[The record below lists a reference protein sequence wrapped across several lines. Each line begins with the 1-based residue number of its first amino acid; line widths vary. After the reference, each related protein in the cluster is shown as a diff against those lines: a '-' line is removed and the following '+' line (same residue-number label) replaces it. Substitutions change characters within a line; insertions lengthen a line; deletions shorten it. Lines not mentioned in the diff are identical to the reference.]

1 MRNFNYS
8 KLKYKKW
15 DIDILNYISKISEYK
30 GRQDIIISQKAKVLD
45 TLVDL
50 AIIQSTESSNEIE
63 GIRTTDTRI
72 KELVMKKVKPMNRD
86 EEEILGY
93 QDVLRTIHNSFEYIN
108 IKPEVILQLH
118 RDLYKYSSKSI
129 GGQFKNVQ
137 NYITETK
144 PNGESLI
151 IFTPLAPYETY
162 AAIEEISSSYNDELQ
177 KGDINQLILLI
188 SFVHDFLCIHPF
200 NDGNG
205 RMSRLLTTLLLY
217 KNDYFIGRYISL
229 EEKIEK
235 TKLDYYEALD
245 KSSKGWH
252 EENED
257 KSYFIKYILAT
268 ILAAYRDFET
278 RLDIF
283 GEGLTALE
291 QVKAAIDN
299 FYTKFTKSDIMK
311 IVSNLSKASVEN
323 SLKTLLEEGYIER
336 HGKGRA
342 TYYTKE

>member
-1 MRNFNYS
+1 MKNFDYS

-30 GRQDIIISQKAKVLD
+30 GRQDIIISQKEKVLD

-72 KELVMKKVKPMNRD
+72 KELVMKKVKPMNID

-108 IKPEVILQLH
+108 IKPEIILQIH

-144 PNGESLI
+144 PNGESHI

-162 AAIEEISSSYNDELQ
+162 AAIEEISSSYREELNN
-177 KGDINQLILLI
+177 GDINQLILLI
-188 SFVHDFLCIHPF
+188 SFIHDFLCIHPF

-217 KNDYFIGRYISL
+217 KAGYFIGRYISL

-283 GEGLTALE
+283 VEGSTALE

-299 FYTKFTKSDIMK
+299 FYTKFTKNDIMT

-323 SLKTLLEEGYIER
+323 SLKTLLEDGYIDR

-342 TYYTKE
+342 TYYTKK

>member
-50 AIIQSTESSNEIE
+50 AMIQSTESSNEIE

-108 IKPEVILQLH
+108 IKPEIILQLH

-129 GGQFKNVQ
+129 GGHFKNVQ

-144 PNGESLI
+144 PNGESHI

-162 AAIEEISSSYNDELQ
+162 AVIEEISSSYREELNN
-177 KGDINQLILLI
+177 GDINQLILLI
-188 SFVHDFLCIHPF
+188 SFIHDFLCIHPF

-217 KNDYFIGRYISL
+217 KAGYFIGRYISL

-283 GEGLTALE
+283 VEGSTALE
-291 QVKAAIDN
+291 HVKAAIDN
-299 FYTKFTKSDIMK
+299 FYTKFTKNDIMT

-323 SLKTLLEEGYIER
+323 SLKTLLEDGYIDR

-342 TYYTKE
+342 TYYTKK

>member
-1 MRNFNYS
+1 MRNFDYS

-108 IKPEVILQLH
+108 IKPEIILQLH

-144 PNGESLI
+144 PDGESHI

-162 AAIEEISSSYNDELQ
+162 AAIEEISSSYREELR

-188 SFVHDFLCIHPF
+188 SFIHDFLCIHPF

-217 KNDYFIGRYISL
+217 KEDYFIGRYISL

-235 TKLDYYEALD
+235 TKLDYYKALD

-278 RLDIF
+278 RVDIF
-283 GEGLTALE
+283 GEGSTALE

-299 FYTKFTKSDIMK
+299 FYTKFTKNDIMK

-323 SLKTLLEEGYIER
+323 SLKALLEKGYIER

-342 TYYTKE
+342 TYYTKK

>member
-1 MRNFNYS
+1 MRNFDYS

-30 GRQDIIISQKAKVLD
+30 GKQDIIISQKEKVLD

-72 KELVMKKVKPMNRD
+72 KDLVMKKVKPMNRD

-108 IKPEVILQLH
+108 IKPEIILQLH

-144 PNGESLI
+144 PNGESHI

-162 AAIEEISSSYNDELQ
+162 AAIEEISSSYREELR

-283 GEGLTALE
+283 GEGATALE

-299 FYTKFTKSDIMK
+299 FYTKFTKNDIMK

-323 SLKTLLEEGYIER
+323 SLKTLLEEGYIDR

>member
-1 MRNFNYS
+1 MKNFDYS

-30 GRQDIIISQKAKVLD
+30 GRQDIIISQKEKVLD

-72 KELVMKKVKPMNRD
+72 KELVMKKVKPMNID

-108 IKPEVILQLH
+108 IKPEIILQLH

-129 GGQFKNVQ
+129 GGHFKNVQ

-144 PNGESLI
+144 PNGESHI

-162 AAIEEISSSYNDELQ
+162 AAIEEISSSYREELNN
-177 KGDINQLILLI
+177 GDINQLILLI
-188 SFVHDFLCIHPF
+188 SFIHDFLCIHPF

-217 KNDYFIGRYISL
+217 KAGYFIGRYISL

-283 GEGLTALE
+283 VEGSTALE

-299 FYTKFTKSDIMK
+299 FYTKFTKNDIMT

-323 SLKTLLEEGYIER
+323 SLKTLLEDGYIDR

-342 TYYTKE
+342 TYYTKK

>member
-1 MRNFNYS
+1 MRNFDYS
-8 KLKYKKW
+8 KLKNNRW

-30 GRQDIIISQKAKVLD
+30 GRQDIIINQKAKVLD

-93 QDVLRTIHNSFEYIN
+93 QDVLRTIHNSYEYIN
-108 IKPEVILQLH
+108 IKPEIILQLH

-144 PNGESLI
+144 PGGETHI

-162 AAIEEISSSYNDELQ
+162 AAIEVISSSYREELK

-188 SFVHDFLCIHPF
+188 SFIHDFLCIHPF

-252 EENED
+252 DENED

-283 GEGLTALE
+283 GEGSTALE

-299 FYTKFTKSDIMK
+299 FYTKFTKNDIMK
-311 IVSNLSKASVEN
+311 IVSNLSKASIEN
-323 SLKTLLEEGYIER
+323 SLKTLLEEGYIDR

-342 TYYTKE
+342 TYYTKQ

>member
-1 MRNFNYS
+1 MRNFDYS

-30 GRQDIIISQKAKVLD
+30 GKQDIIISQKEKVLD

-144 PNGESLI
+144 PNGESHI

-235 TKLDYYEALD
+235 TKLNYYEALD

-342 TYYTKE
+342 TYYTKK

>member
-93 QDVLRTIHNSFEYIN
+93 QDVLRTIHNSYDYIN
-108 IKPEVILQLH
+108 IKPEIILQLH

-137 NYITETK
+137 NYITETM
-144 PNGESLI
+144 PGGESHV

-162 AAIEEISSSYNDELQ
+162 AAIEEISSSYREELR

-188 SFVHDFLCIHPF
+188 SFIHDFLCIHPF

-235 TKLDYYEALD
+235 TKLNYYEALD
-245 KSSKGWH
+245 KSGKGWH
-252 EENED
+252 EETED
-257 KSYFIKYILAT
+257 TSYFIKYILAT

-283 GEGLTALE
+283 GEGATALE
-291 QVKAAIDN
+291 QVRAAIDTIYAN
-299 FYTKFTKSDIMK
+299 FTKSELMK
-311 IVSNLSKASVEN
+311 IVPNLSKASIEN

>member
-1 MRNFNYS
+1 MRNFDYS
-8 KLKYKKW
+8 KLKYKHW
-15 DIDILNYISKISEYK
+15 DIEILNYISKISEYK
-30 GRQDIIISQKAKVLD
+30 GRQDIIINQKAKVLD

-72 KELVMKKVKPMNRD
+72 KDLVMKKVKPMNRD

-93 QDVLRTIHNSFEYIN
+93 QDVLRTIHNSYDYIN
-108 IKPEVILQLH
+108 IKPEIILQLH

-137 NYITETK
+137 NYITETM
-144 PNGESLI
+144 PGGESHV

-162 AAIEEISSSYNDELQ
+162 AAIEAICSSHNDELQ

-217 KNDYFIGRYISL
+217 KEDYFIGRYISL

-235 TKLDYYEALD
+235 TKLNYYEALD
-245 KSSKGWH
+245 KSGKGWH
-252 EENED
+252 EETED
-257 KSYFIKYILAT
+257 TSYFIKYILAT

-283 GEGLTALE
+283 GEGSTALE
-291 QVKAAIDN
+291 QVRAAIDTIYAN
-299 FYTKFTKSDIMK
+299 FNKSDLMK
-311 IVSNLSKASVEN
+311 IVPNLSKASIEN
-323 SLKTLLEEGYIER
+323 SLKTLLEEGYIDR

-342 TYYTKE
+342 TYYTKK

>member
-1 MRNFNYS
+1 MRNFDYS
-8 KLKYKKW
+8 KLKYKHW
-15 DIDILNYISKISEYK
+15 DTDILNYISKISEYK
-30 GRQDIIISQKAKVLD
+30 GRHDIIISQKAKVLD

-72 KELVMKKVKPMNRD
+72 KDLVMKKVKPMNRD

-93 QDVLRTIHNSFEYIN
+93 QDVLRTIHESYEYIS
-108 IKPEVILQLH
+108 IKPEIILQLH

-144 PNGESLI
+144 PSGESNL
-151 IFTPLAPYETY
+151 IFTPLAPYET
-162 AAIEEISSSYNDELQ
+162 ALAIEEICSSYREELK

-188 SFVHDFLCIHPF
+188 SFIHDFLCIHPF

-217 KNDYFIGRYISL
+217 KEDYFIGKYISI

-235 TKLDYYEALD
+235 TKFNYYVALD
-245 KSSKGWH
+245 KSGKGWH
-252 EENED
+252 DENED

-278 RLDIF
+278 RVDIF
-283 GEGLTALE
+283 SDGSTALE
-291 QVKAAIDN
+291 QVKAALN
-299 FYTKFTKSDIMK
+299 TVYAKFTKNDIMK
-311 IVSNLSKASVEN
+311 IVPNLSKASVEN
-323 SLKTLLEEGYIER
+323 SLKTLVKEGHIER

-342 TYYTKE
+342 TYYTKK

>member
-144 PNGESLI
+144 PNGESHI

-188 SFVHDFLCIHPF
+188 SFIHDFLCIHPF

-235 TKLDYYEALD
+235 TKLDYYKALD
-245 KSSKGWH
+245 KSAKGWH
-252 EENED
+252 EETED
-257 KSYFIKYILAT
+257 TSYFIKYILAT

-283 GEGLTALE
+283 GDGLTALE

-299 FYTKFTKSDIMK
+299 FYTKFTKNDIMK
-311 IVSNLSKASVEN
+311 IVPNLSKASVEN

>member
-144 PNGESLI
+144 PNGESHI

-162 AAIEEISSSYNDELQ
+162 AAIEEISSSYREELR

-188 SFVHDFLCIHPF
+188 SFIHDFLCIHPF

-235 TKLDYYEALD
+235 TKLDYYESLD

-283 GEGLTALE
+283 GDGLTALE

-299 FYTKFTKSDIMK
+299 FYTKFTKNDIMK

>member
-162 AAIEEISSSYNDELQ
+162 AAIEAISSSYREELK

-188 SFVHDFLCIHPF
+188 SFIHDFLCIHPF

-323 SLKTLLEEGYIER
+323 SLKTLLEEGYIDR

>member
-72 KELVMKKVKPMNRD
+72 KDLVMKKVKPMNRD

-93 QDVLRTIHNSFEYIN
+93 QDVLRTIHNSYDYIN
-108 IKPEVILQLH
+108 IKPEIILQLH

-137 NYITETK
+137 NYITETM
-144 PNGESLI
+144 PGGESHV

-162 AAIEEISSSYNDELQ
+162 AAIEAICSSYNDELQ

-235 TKLDYYEALD
+235 TKLNYYEALD
-245 KSSKGWH
+245 KSGKGWH
-252 EENED
+252 EETED
-257 KSYFIKYILAT
+257 TSYFIKYILAT

-299 FYTKFTKSDIMK
+299 FYTKFTKNDIMK
-311 IVSNLSKASVEN
+311 IVPNLSKASVEN

-342 TYYTKE
+342 TYYTKQ

>member
-72 KELVMKKVKPMNRD
+72 KDLVMKKVKPMNRD

-93 QDVLRTIHNSFEYIN
+93 QDVLRTIHNSFEYMN

-144 PNGESLI
+144 PNGESHI